1 MSSRRTVF
9 LQAGFSLA
17 ESLIAIAIV
26 SFTLLTIVGM
36 MPPGLEHLRQAEE
49 RAARSRII
57 SSLVGELESLE
68 WSEIQRQAGAWM
80 GPFLFDRQ
88 GLPTISG
95 FDKIYVAQVRISPG
109 GSRAEQL
116 PGSNASPFLRG
127 AEIRVSDKALAP
139 NPFGG
144 VAPMDYEIR
153 TVLLSNN
160 DAVEGRIDLNAAN
173 PNP

>member
-1 MSSRRTVF
+1 MRSRCTASQR
-9 LQAGFSLA
+9 QGFSLA

-26 SFTLLTIVGM
+26 SFTLLTIIGM

-68 WSEIQRQAGAWM
+68 WSEIQRQAAAWM
-80 GPFLFDRQ
+80 GPYYFDRQ
-88 GLPTISG
+88 GLPTNARLEMV
-95 FDKIYVAQVRISPG
+95 YVAQVRFSAGASP
-109 GSRAEQL
+109 SEQL
-116 PGSNASPFLRG
+116 PGSNPSPYLRG
-127 AEIRVSDKALAP
+127 AEIRVSDKAQGD

-160 DAVEGRIDLNAAN
+160 DAAFGRIDPTPPT